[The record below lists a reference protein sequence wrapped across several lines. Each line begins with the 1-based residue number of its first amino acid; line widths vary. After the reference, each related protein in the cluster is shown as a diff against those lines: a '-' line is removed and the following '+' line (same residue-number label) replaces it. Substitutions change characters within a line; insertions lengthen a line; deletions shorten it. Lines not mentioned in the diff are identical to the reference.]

1 MIATSNHATEES
13 HWVLFA
19 IMHNWDNIA
28 AVQDDIYS
36 RTDINVN
43 FLSATGSEKDV

>member
-1 MIATSNHATEES
+1 LAKSNHATEES

-19 IMHNWDNIA
+19 ILHDWNNLA
-28 AVQDDIYS
+28 HVQNAVYA

-43 FLSATGSEKDV
+43 FLSATTLEKDV